1 MSQNHITS
9 SLPSVKQTE
18 RKNKNITFTKTV
30 WAFYQSNKRSFP
42 WRDSKDPYAILVSEF
57 MLQQT
62 QADRVIPKYEAFIH
76 KFSTIKKLAKAEE
89 RDVLALWSG
98 LGYNRRALY
107 LLSTAKKIVADY
119 RGIVPKD
126 PVVLETFPGIGPYTA
141 RAIVTFSYDIPLV
154 FIETNI
160 RSVFVY
166 SFFAKRKIPVSDA
179 EIAPFVTQTLPL
191 KRSREWYY
199 ALMDYGAHLKKTK
212 KTNNSQHAIFKKQKP
227 FKGSLREVRG
237 AVMRLL
243 LLKKTGIPLQSLVSG
258 TTFPKDNIQKVLIAL
273 VKEGLVKKKGLVYSL

>member
-1 MSQNHITS
+1 MSQNHTS
-9 SLPSVKQTE
+9 SSPRSSKQAL
-18 RKNKNITFTKTV
+18 RKNKNVLFIKTV
-30 WAFYQSNKRSFP
+30 WGFYRTHKRSFP
-42 WRDSKDPYAILVSEF
+42 WRETEDPYAILVSEY

-62 QADRVIPKYEAFIH
+62 QADRVVPKYEAFLK
-76 KFSTIKKLAKAEE
+76 KFPTMQKLAKAKE

-107 LLSTAKKIVADY
+107 LQRTAKQILKEYQGV
-119 RGIVPKD
+119 VPKD
-126 PVVLETFPGIGPYTA
+126 PSILETFPGIGPYTA

-237 AVMRLL
+237 AVMRYL
-243 LLKKTGIPLQSLVSG
+243 LLKKTGMPLQSLVSG
-258 TTFPKDNIQKVLIAL
+258 TIFPKDTIQKALIAL

>member
-1 MSQNHITS
+1 MSQNHTS
-9 SLPSVKQTE
+9 LSLRSSKQAL
-18 RKNKNITFTKTV
+18 RKNKNASFAKTV
-30 WAFYQSNKRSFP
+30 WGFYRTNKREFP
-42 WRDSKDPYAILVSEF
+42 WRSVKNPYAILVSEY

-62 QADRVIPKYEAFIH
+62 QADRVVPKYEAFLK
-76 KFSTIKKLAKAEE
+76 KFPTIQKLAKAKE

-107 LLSTAKKIVADY
+107 LQRTAKQILKEY
-119 RGIVPKD
+119 QGIVPKD
-126 PVVLETFPGIGPYTA
+126 PSILETFPGIGPYTA
-141 RAIVTFSYDIPLV
+141 RAIITFSYSLPLV

-166 SFFAKRKIPVSDA
+166 SFFANRKIPVSDA
-179 EIAPFVTQTLPL
+179 EIVPFITQTLPL

-212 KTNNSQHAIFKKQKP
+212 KTSNSLHTAFKKQKP

-237 AVMRLL
+237 AIV
-243 LLKKTGIPLQSLVSG
+243 KC
-258 TTFPKDNIQKVLIAL
+258 LIAKKGGAKLQNFMSHMLFSKDRVQSALATL
-273 VKEGLVKKKGLVYSL
+273 VQEGLVKKKGSVYSL